1 MNKKISVFFMA
12 ATLALSNT
20 LYASDILDENN
31 VCKADGDTVFAF
43 LMV

>member
-1 MNKKISVFFMA
+1 MNKKIAAFFM
-12 ATLALSNT
+12 TVSLTFSNT

-31 VCKADGDTVFAF
+31 VCKADGDTVFAI